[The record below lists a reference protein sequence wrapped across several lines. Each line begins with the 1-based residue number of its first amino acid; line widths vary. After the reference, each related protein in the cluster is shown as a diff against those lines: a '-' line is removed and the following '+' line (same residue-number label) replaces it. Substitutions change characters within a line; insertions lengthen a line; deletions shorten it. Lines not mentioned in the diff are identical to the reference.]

1 MIVPPRRPADDPD
14 RQTEC
19 QAALEAEFQ
28 GLAQRAIGAGW
39 SESEVEFALLCL
51 AMAEI
56 RRRECNDET
65 DEQIKRAIRQVE
77 GR

>member
-1 MIVPPRRPADDPD
+1 MIVPPRRSNDDPD

-28 GLAQRAIGAGW
+28 GLSQRAIGAGW
-39 SESEVEFALLCL
+39 TESEVEFAMLCL
-51 AMAEI
+51 SLAEI
-56 RRRECNDET
+56 RRRECNIET
-65 DEQIKRAIRQVE
+65 EEQILAAIRMVE